1 MSHDREF
8 LDRTCSI
15 TLEVLGKTGINTYHG
30 DYSYSVDER
39 KKVRHIQDKRYEEQQ
54 IHIESE
60 KKLINRFR
68 AGSRSGFA
76 KSRERQLDKVELIEK
91 AETRI

>member
-1 MSHDREF
+1 M
-8 LDRTCSI
+8 
-15 TLEVLGKTGINTYHG
+15 KN
-30 DYSYSVDER
+30 
-39 KKVRHIQDKRYEEQQ
+39 IQEKRYEEQQ

-76 KSRERQLDKVELIEK
+76 KSRERQLEKVEIIEK
-91 AETRI
+91 VETRLGVNFVFSYDKHGPETLMKINDVFIGRREPLFYIRSVDIVR